1 MKALLLSVFL
11 FCSVATVSDSF
22 SVTGVTVTHVLG
34 KTEKLGNLTL
44 NVAPSEDGN
53 SVSLKGFEI
62 LGYKNISISGVVR
75 RDARGNITSW
85 SNVKIKGVPAK
96 VTKLTGRLLPGNT
109 DINMEGKAAG
119 MFKFTIHYS
128 AK

>member
-1 MKALLLSVFL
+1 MKALFLSVLL
-11 FCSVATVSDSF
+11 FCSVGTVSDSF

-44 NVAPSEDGN
+44 NVTSSEGGN
-53 SVSLKGFEI
+53 SVFLKGFEI
-62 LGYKNISISGVVR
+62 LGYKNISISGIVR
-75 RDARGNITSW
+75 TDAKGNITSW

-96 VTKLTGRLLPGNT
+96 VNKLTGRLLPGNT
-109 DINMEGKAAG
+109 DINMEGRAAG
-119 MFKFTIHYS
+119 VFKFTIHYS

>member
-1 MKALLLSVFL
+1 MKALFLSVLL
-11 FCSVATVSDSF
+11 FCSVGTVSDSF

-44 NVAPSEDGN
+44 NVTSSEGGN
-53 SVSLKGFEI
+53 SVFLKGFEI
-62 LGYKNISISGVVR
+62 LDYKNISISGIVR
-75 RDARGNITSW
+75 TDAKGNITSW

-96 VTKLTGRLLPGNT
+96 VNKLTGRLLPGNT
-109 DINMEGKAAG
+109 DINMEGRAAG